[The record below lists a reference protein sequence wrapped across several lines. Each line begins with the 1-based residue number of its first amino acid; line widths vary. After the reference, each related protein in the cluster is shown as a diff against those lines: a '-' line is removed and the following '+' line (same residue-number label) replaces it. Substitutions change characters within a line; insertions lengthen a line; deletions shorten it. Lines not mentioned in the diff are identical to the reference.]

1 MIELR
6 DRPIFICGHPKS
18 GTSLL
23 RNLLDFHP
31 QLVVYPEESRFFRQF
46 LPLAKDAL
54 PEERMELAKQHLIH
68 IFQWNQENPP
78 AHQGEFIDRNYD
90 WISYPDV
97 EANMAARIKQQGI
110 RHLGDTLSAAVLAFS
125 EVVSP
130 PDADPIW
137 WVEKTP
143 YNEYYARQIFE
154 WWPQARCIH
163 VVRDPCDNYAS
174 YRRKQSDWAPEFFAT
189 NWLESILAGQKNQR
203 VFGKERYWI
212 LRYEDLVLQPERILV
227 QLLDFLE
234 IEDHLAL
241 RTPTRAGLDWQG
253 NSMFNETFEGISAS
267 PVGRW
272 KSELS
277 QHEAAII
284 QLVARKTAKQLGYPV
299 DARKGMADLYKA
311 AVWQLQMKAY
321 YLKRGTTPEDIHA
334 EGL

>member
-31 QLVVYPEESRFFRQF
+31 QLVVYPEESRFFRRF
-46 LPLAKDAL
+46 LPLAKDVL
-54 PEERMELAKQHLIH
+54 PAERMELARQHLIH
-68 IFQWNQENPP
+68 IFQWNRQHPP
-78 AHQGEFIDRNYD
+78 AHQAEFIDRNYD
-90 WISYPDV
+90 WISYPQV
-97 EANMAARIKQQGI
+97 EARLAAQVAQGGP
-110 RHLGDTLSAAVLAFS
+110 RHLGDYLSAAVLAYG
-125 EVVSP
+125 EVVRP
-130 PDADPIW
+130 PDADPAW

-143 YNEYYARQIFE
+143 YNEYYAGQIFE

-174 YRRKQSDWAPEFFAT
+174 YRRKQSDWTPEFFAT
-189 NWLESILAGQKNQR
+189 NWLESILAGRKNQR
-203 VFGKERYWI
+203 VFGKDRYWI
-212 LRYEDLVLQPERILV
+212 LRYEDLVLEPERILL
-227 QLLDFLE
+227 QLLDFLG
-234 IEDHLAL
+234 IEDHFAL

-272 KSELS
+272 KSDLS
-277 QHEAAII
+277 QHDAAII
-284 QLVARKTAKQLGYPV
+284 QLVARKTAQSFGYPV
-299 DARKGMADLYKA
+299 DARKGIADWFKA
-311 AVWQLQMKAY
+311 AAWQLQMMAY
-321 YLKRGTTPEDIHA
+321 YKKRGTTPEDIHS